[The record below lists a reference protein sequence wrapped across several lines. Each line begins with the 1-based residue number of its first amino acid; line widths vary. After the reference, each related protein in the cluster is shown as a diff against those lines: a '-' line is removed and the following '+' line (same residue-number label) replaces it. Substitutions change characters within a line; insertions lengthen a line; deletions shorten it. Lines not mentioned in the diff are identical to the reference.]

1 MTEQR
6 AHDTEGQTPPPTGSP
21 VYPEQDSYAGQP
33 HQAAYAYDPHYPY
46 GAPEQAYYAQYAQV
60 QPAMQVTPPQRV
72 RKGLSTGA
80 IVGIAIIVA
89 ITLIVLGSM
98 VSCTAVFG
106 SLANSIGYTTSTA
119 DEPLDDR
126 PKIGVITIDG
136 TIQYDGSSSSP
147 TGLSSLLERAEQ
159 DNSIKAIV
167 LRVNSGGG
175 VATAGEEMA
184 YYLREFSKPVVVASS
199 STNASA
205 AYEISSQ
212 ADYIFTAKTTS
223 IGSIGVAFQVTDLSG
238 LYEKLGIN
246 IENITSSESK
256 DATYGDRPLT
266 DEERQ
271 WFQGIVDQIDDDF
284 ITTVAEG
291 RKMPVNEVRELANG
305 LPYTGIDA
313 VEVGLADE
321 IGYYEDAIS
330 KASDLA
336 GFDEDLDTYSL
347 DISSSSNLSMLL
359 DVLGQ
364 SKGEPDLAA
373 LGALESKY
381 GSFGEN
387 G

>member
-21 VYPEQDSYAGQP
+21 VYPERDSYAGQP

-80 IVGIAIIVA
+80 IVGIAVIVA
-89 ITLIVLGSM
+89 VTLIVLGSM
-98 VSCTAVFG
+98 VSCTTVFG
-106 SLANSIGYTTSTA
+106 SLANSIGYTTSTV

-330 KASDLA
+330 KASELA

>member
-80 IVGIAIIVA
+80 IVGIAVIVA
-89 ITLIVLGSM
+89 VTLIVLGSM
-98 VSCTAVFG
+98 VSCTTVFG
-106 SLANSIGYTTSTA
+106 SLANSIGYTTSTV

-330 KASDLA
+330 KASELA

>member
-33 HQAAYAYDPHYPY
+33 HQAAYDPHYPY

-80 IVGIAIIVA
+80 IVGIAVIVA
-89 ITLIVLGSM
+89 VTLIVLGSM
-98 VSCTAVFG
+98 VSCTTVFG
-106 SLANSIGYTTSTA
+106 SLANSIGYTTSTV

-330 KASDLA
+330 KASELA